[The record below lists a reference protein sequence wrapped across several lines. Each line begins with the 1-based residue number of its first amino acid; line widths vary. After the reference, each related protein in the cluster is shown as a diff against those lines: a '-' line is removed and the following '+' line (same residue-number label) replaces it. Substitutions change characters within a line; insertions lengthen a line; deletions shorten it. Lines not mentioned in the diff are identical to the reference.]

1 MDCSAQP
8 VNGSAFEPG
17 KDMQEMDPYFHGTMQ
32 VIHHHIYEYEK
43 GLRDLILHTARKNL
57 RETVADILEKKNIAY
72 FISPA
77 GENNINIFFGNKL
90 CIDVIK
96 AIGKENL
103 AEYTDEEDF
112 ILGTMLGY
120 CRLKQCRRYLERRGP
135 GC

>member
-1 MDCSAQP
+1 MDCITQP
-8 VNGSAFEPG
+8 VNGAVELG
-17 KDMQEMDPYFHGTMQ
+17 KDLQETDPYYQSTVQ
-32 VIHHHIYEYEK
+32 IIRHHIYEYEK
-43 GLRDLILHTARKNL
+43 GLRDLILHTTRKDF
-57 RETVADILEKKNIAY
+57 RELAIDILNKKSIAY

-77 GENNINIFFGNKL
+77 GDNNINIFFGNKL

-120 CRLKQCRRYLERRGP
+120 CRLKQCRRYLERRGS